1 MSPKVPN
8 DGKTYFAV
16 SDIHSFYDPLKE
28 ALDEAGY
35 DPSNENHV
43 LIVCGDVFDRGN
55 QTLEV
60 LDFLK
65 SIPKKRRILIRGN
78 HERLLRYCYLE
89 GEYQSYDFSNGT
101 VRTMCQLAGTD
112 PDWREKYYQE
122 MIFDTKLDDDQKSKL
137 YLEEWERNYEKP
149 FRSRKIKKVIDWMW
163 SDEWRDFYEVGDYIF
178 VHAWLPLKKVL
189 DDYGDE
195 RMTFDPDWRQAGES
209 EWDEASWACP
219 WKMYQS
225 GYLPKGKTVVCGHW
239 HTWDFHTHLGHDV
252 DGYRNRDI
260 YYSEHLIALDA
271 CTALEPNICNV
282 LILEGGRCYDK
293 HHKAL

>member
-1 MSPKVPN
+1 MCPKVPN

-43 LIVCGDVFDRGN
+43 LIVCGDAFDRGS

-65 SIPKKRRILIRGN
+65 SIPKERRILIRGN
-78 HERLLRYCYLE
+78 HERLLRYCYLQ
-89 GEYQSYDFSNGT
+89 GRYQSYDFSNGT

-112 PDWREKYYQE
+112 PD
-122 MIFDTKLDDDQKSKL
+122 
-137 YLEEWERNYEKP
+137 YEKP
-149 FRSRKIKKVIDWMW
+149 FRSRKIKKVIDWIW

-260 YYSEHLIALDA
+260 YYSERLIALDA